1 MKSNCCC
8 VEQMR
13 LVEEGQEKANMNSSA
28 VGRVVA
34 RARSALDK
42 KLRRPAR
49 DNSYSCLVEEG
60 CSEEQMC
67 LVEESFRQQANMNS
81 SAVGRVVSARSA
93 LEENLRRPAYAYSC
107 LVEEDFLRQQANMNS
122 SAVGRVVGH
131 ARSALKENL
140 RRPAYAY
147 SCLVEED
154 FLRQQA
160 NMNSSAVG
168 RVVGRARLALQKN
181 LRRRARDNSY
191 SCLVEE
197 GCCVEQMC
205 LVEEQVNVNSS
216 ALGRVV
222 SARSALEENLRRP
235 AYAYSC
241 LVEEDFL
248 REQVNLN
255 SAAVGRVVG
264 RARSARSLRRR
275 ARDNSSD
282 SSSSDTGP
290 PSLDLTVPFR
300 RL

>member
-42 KLRRPAR
+42 KLRRPAYSYSCLVEEDFLREQVNMNSSAVGRVVGRARSALQKNLRRRAR

-81 SAVGRVVSARSA
+81 SAVGRVV
-93 LEENLRRPAYAYSC
+93 
-107 LVEEDFLRQQANMNS
+107 
-122 SAVGRVVGH
+122 
-131 ARSALKENL
+131 
-140 RRPAYAY
+140 
-147 SCLVEED
+147 
-154 FLRQQA
+154 
-160 NMNSSAVG
+160 
-168 RVVGRARLALQKN
+168 GRARSALQKN

-216 ALGRVV
+216 AVGRVV
-222 SARSALEENLRRP
+222 SARLALEENLRRP

-282 SSSSDTGP
+282 SSSSSDTGP

>member
-1 MKSNCCC
+1 

-42 KLRRPAR
+42 KLRRPAYSYSCLVEEDFLREQANMNSSAVGRVVERARSALDKKLRRRVR

-81 SAVGRVVSARSA
+81 SAVGRVV
-93 LEENLRRPAYAYSC
+93 
-107 LVEEDFLRQQANMNS
+107 
-122 SAVGRVVGH
+122 
-131 ARSALKENL
+131 
-140 RRPAYAY
+140 
-147 SCLVEED
+147 
-154 FLRQQA
+154 
-160 NMNSSAVG
+160 
-168 RVVGRARLALQKN
+168 GRARSALQKN
-181 LRRRARDNSY
+181 LRHRARDNSY

-216 ALGRVV
+216 AVGRVV
-222 SARSALEENLRRP
+222 SARSALQKNLRRP

-282 SSSSDTGP
+282 SSSSSDTGP